1 MRGQRPDGTRRY
13 VVKSHNPSLLNRI
26 LIVGC
31 VAAAAILFLGV
42 ADAADKDYGP
52 AAADAEERSDR
63 PEAINQDIDSGTG
76 AQDFYQSGP
85 DASLNAP
92 AEKGTSGSDI
102 PQEVTVEKIGEGEWK
117 IINKYGDF
125 VGKIQSDSLA
135 VFRIY
140 DPSGAPM
147 GRITDG
153 GVWFPINS
161 SNRYTKIVS
170 KEVFL
175 YLDALDA
182 IEKVRAAE

>member
-1 MRGQRPDGTRRY
+1 M
-13 VVKSHNPSLLNRI
+13 KSHNPSLLNRI
-26 LIVGC
+26 LIVMC
-31 VAAAAILFLGV
+31 VAAAAIFFLGV
-42 ADAADKDYGP
+42 ADAADKDYGS
-52 AAADAEERSDR
+52 AAADADERSDR
-63 PEAINQDIDSGTG
+63 QQDINQDIESRTG
-76 AQDFYQSGP
+76 AQDIYQSGP
-85 DASLNAP
+85 DSSLNAP
-92 AEKGTSGSDI
+92 AEKDTSASDI

-125 VGKIQSDSLA
+125 VGKMKSDSLA
-135 VFRIY
+135 VFRLF